1 MIKAYNVN
9 ENLNV
14 VGLSLSNSISADT
27 ITGVTFFGNID
38 AKYIGSGQTIGQ
50 APSAVTNTEFTYLS
64 GLTGFIQ
71 PQINNKVPI
80 DSPLITYSSSTLLN
94 NYKII
99 TGGTNIQTQITNNNL
114 VINSNIGSL
123 EVGVVDITTGGDE
136 NYSISNLNPNGW
148 SETYPNR
155 ATSIVINPINTIKIS
170 GLSGGTSGRIA
181 TISNNGPHLIIIEN
195 NGLNANSGN
204 KFLFSNSK
212 AFFLTPKSSITFV
225 YIDSYWRCISSN
237 NENGLSVFDDMFSVP
252 GFQVQGLGFN
262 STNVPYQSQYYYIY
276 GQNGGASTSGG
287 INFRGEGS
295 NSTASVRIATQVVND
310 LTQTYQPR
318 VRLGFGPNI
327 NNNVSGSSQLYVTR
341 LKFDAGLPINSVSN
355 SNSRGV
361 TIGFE
366 NSYSSVGFKDAT
378 NNGTRIG
385 QFSGGSF
392 WYFDVSANTN
402 NFLYVVQTTGN
413 TTISAL
419 TSTLTVSDINPN
431 YADVGV
437 YSLWG
442 SGGTPNIFTFFWQ
455 NATLAGTS
463 GDNFKIESPVITYN
477 NDILGIPGNNFYA
490 GYGTR
495 CWNNGPTTACN
506 ADRVTSMY
514 VDWIGYTYTQNCF
527 S

>member
-14 VGLSLSNSISADT
+14 VGLSLSNSISANT

-123 EVGVVDITTGGDE
+123 EVGVVEITTGGDG
-136 NYSISNLNPNGW
+136 NYAISNLNPNGW

-225 YIDSYWRCISSN
+225 YINSYWRCISSN
-237 NENGLSVFDDMFSVP
+237 NENGLAVFDDMFSVP
-252 GFQVQGLGFN
+252 GYQISALGFN
-262 STNVPYQSQYYYIY
+262 ITSTPYQSQNYYIFAN
-276 GQNGGASTSGG
+276 NGGASNGG
-287 INFRGEGS
+287 GVNFRGEGGV
-295 NSTASVRIATQVVND
+295 STGAVRLNTQVVND
-310 LTQTYQPR
+310 ATQSVQPR
-318 VRLGFGPNI
+318 IRMGFGPNM

-341 LKFDAGLPINSVSN
+341 FASDRYAINSIQN
-355 SNSRGV
+355 SNSRGITV
-361 TIGFE
+361 GFE
-366 NSYSSVGFKDAT
+366 NSYLSSGFKDAT

-385 QFSGGSF
+385 HFSGGSF

-413 TTISAL
+413 TLIASGISSFQASTISARK
-419 TSTLTVSDINPN
+419 

-437 YSLWG
+437 YSLRG
-442 SGGTPNIFTFFWQ
+442 SGGTPNVFTFFWQ
-455 NATLAGTS
+455 SATLSSTL
-463 GDNFKIESPVITYN
+463 GDNFTIENPISTYN
-477 NDILGIPGNNFYA
+477 NEIQGIPGNNFYA
-490 GYGTR
+490 GYGSL
-495 CWNNGPTTACN
+495 CDAGCNGDSTTP
-506 ADRVTSMY
+506 MII
-514 VDWIGYTYTQNCF
+514 DWIGYTYTENCF